1 MQRLY
6 EIGDWVRT
14 NYCGGENVARINGYK
29 WYIPRWSDSFS
40 YRNDPHIIYLGSR
53 LCGLNSGYPDFR
65 GDWMWSGKYKEPSR
79 LDDWERKRIK
89 QTFDICNALNMKI
102 PDFMKMDYYA
112 QRELFIKCKETNQA
126 KVFDESF
133 VGGCTNNFY
142 TYFPKTNTIE
152 VKEYKRMPHQTL
164 PIWQGDII
172 EKVDWDSKTRSISN
186 IYGDVYQASNN
197 LRFMDKEKIERELF
211 DVPMAVQA
219 KYDAIIEHFI
229 KRFEIRKAEVLDRK
243 LRA

>member
-1 MQRLY
+1 
-6 EIGDWVRT
+6 
-14 NYCGGENVARINGYK
+14 
-29 WYIPRWSDSFS
+29 
-40 YRNDPHIIYLGSR
+40 
-53 LCGLNSGYPDFR
+53 
-65 GDWMWSGKYKEPSR
+65 
-79 LDDWERKRIK
+79 
-89 QTFDICNALNMKI
+89 MKI

-211 DVPMAVQA
+211 DVPMEVQA
-219 KYDAIIEHFI
+219 KYDATIEHFK